1 VKRYYVYPYMDGPAT
16 RWLVIDRS
24 TQEWVRRCFSEEA
37 AEAYAAKLEA
47 KMMSPREKGE
57 ALKQMKETAEFYEAL
72 EAGGLIP

>member
-37 AEAYAAKLEA
+37 AEAYAAKLE
-47 KMMSPREKGE
+47 MSPLEKAK
-57 ALKQMKETAEFYEAL
+57 ALRQMKEVAELYAKRE
-72 EAGGLIP
+72 G